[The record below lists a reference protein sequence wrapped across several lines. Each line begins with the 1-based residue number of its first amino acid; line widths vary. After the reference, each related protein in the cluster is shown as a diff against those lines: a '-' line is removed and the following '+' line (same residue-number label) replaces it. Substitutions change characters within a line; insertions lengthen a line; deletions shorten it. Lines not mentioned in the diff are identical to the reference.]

1 MHNIKRTIE
10 TSFKSVF
17 FKLLNI
23 KPMIKAS
30 KFTQGLQILTKI
42 SQKVAVRYILKQ
54 LNIPVKAIF
63 QNLDQRYLEK
73 VSQMFTL
80 LKENYV

>member
-1 MHNIKRTIE
+1 MLNKYRKKRLIIDIKRFSVEFKNKTKNITKLTSAMHNIKRTIE

-30 KFTQGLQILTKI
+30 KFT
-42 SQKVAVRYILKQ
+42 
-54 LNIPVKAIF
+54 
-63 QNLDQRYLEK
+63 
-73 VSQMFTL
+73 
-80 LKENYV
+80 